1 MVTGQA
7 TQERQRGL
15 ILGMALVFLMLLTLS
30 AAMSPRLAAL
40 DLGRASAVDAWSR
53 ADAAAATGL
62 ARAVENGGLLSTAA
76 GTVARGRV
84 GDADYVVEREFLGH
98 FTEALAGDENLTEW
112 HFLLT
117 AAGTADRGAR
127 VVHAQHLMVLAPAPP
142 DPGACLDRGCS
153 VPPICSGAA
162 PCDAGLHAVPFTVGW
177 HMPEVEE

>member
-1 MVTGQA
+1 
-7 TQERQRGL
+7 
-15 ILGMALVFLMLLTLS
+15 MALVFLMLLTLS

-62 ARAVENGGLLSTAA
+62 ARAVENGGLHFTAA
-76 GTVARGRV
+76 GTVASGRV

-98 FTEALAGDENLTEW
+98 FTDALDGDENLTEW
-112 HFLLT
+112 HFLLI
-117 AAGTADRGAR
+117 ASGTADRGAR
-127 VVHAQHLMVLAPAPP
+127 VVHAQHLMVLAPAAP
-142 DPGACLDRGCS
+142 DPGACLDPGCS

-177 HMPEVEE
+177 HLPEVEE